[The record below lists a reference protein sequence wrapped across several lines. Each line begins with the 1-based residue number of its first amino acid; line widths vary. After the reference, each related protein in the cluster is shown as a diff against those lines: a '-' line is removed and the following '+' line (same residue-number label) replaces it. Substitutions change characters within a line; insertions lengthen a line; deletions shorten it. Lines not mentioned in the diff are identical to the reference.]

1 VTAPLSFLH
10 PSSVEAALKR
20 RLVEQE
26 SLVALSQVALESGDA
41 HALMQV
47 AVERLAAI
55 ETAEFV
61 SILEWTGDQRFV
73 IRGLTG
79 DPGLIGTEIADLHQG
94 TTAGRAA
101 STGKTVLVENLPAHP
116 EFAGANQL
124 RDRGMVSGMTVPIPA
139 REGTWGV
146 LGVWTSQEHRF
157 TDDDSHFVEAVAA
170 LLGWVVVRG
179 EVESRL
185 AEAVREKDRR
195 LRTESALAWCA
206 QSLLGDYETGA
217 IETSLRALMQSTN
230 SSFGFVDWAGATGS
244 LPSIRLGRNGASEAL
259 DRHWE
264 KVGWDD
270 LPTLRDRLRAGESIV
285 FRISDLSVGEATPF
299 LTAPEMVTTEIDV
312 PILVKGRWIGT
323 LGLADRDERRQWDTD
338 EIKAIELGASLLAAW
353 WERRDYAHQLEEA
366 VEFRNRRI
374 KLEQSIASAAQFLS
388 RSANPEDL
396 ETALAF
402 LLDGTDASA
411 VFVERNVEHPELGL
425 CSKVIAVAKRA
436 GASSYE
442 PSYWDMMP
450 WDRMPVSYAALSQGK
465 EVVVTPEG
473 LVGPEALTY
482 AASEVKSEI
491 DVPIMIEGSWVGLIG
506 LADDRSFRD
515 WSEETQM
522 LHTAADMIA
531 AFWARLDSAQRL
543 EELVRSKDD
552 FIASISHELRT
563 PLTAVVGLA
572 ETISNPDESLGPTET
587 AELIGIIAEQSSEMA
602 AIVQDLLVVARS
614 NIGQVTIRAEILDLH
629 NQTLQAARGI
639 RFERDREFELEGAA
653 SAYADAV
660 RVRQIIR
667 NLLVNAGR
675 YGGPRIRV
683 RLEKASNFS
692 LVHVGDDGPGIPMED
707 RERVFQPYERA
718 HQRFGQPASVGLG
731 LTVSR
736 QLAQLMGGWLTYRFE
751 DDWSTFTLG
760 LPTLEPPEFPAWGEG
775 EARKAR

>member
-1 VTAPLSFLH
+1 
-10 PSSVEAALKR
+10 
-20 RLVEQE
+20 
-26 SLVALSQVALESGDA
+26 
-41 HALMQV
+41 
-47 AVERLAAI
+47 
-55 ETAEFV
+55 
-61 SILEWTGDQRFV
+61 
-73 IRGLTG
+73 
-79 DPGLIGTEIADLHQG
+79 
-94 TTAGRAA
+94 
-101 STGKTVLVENLPAHP
+101 
-116 EFAGANQL
+116 
-124 RDRGMVSGMTVPIPA
+124 
-139 REGTWGV
+139 
-146 LGVWTSQEHRF
+146 
-157 TDDDSHFVEAVAA
+157 
-170 LLGWVVVRG
+170 
-179 EVESRL
+179 
-185 AEAVREKDRR
+185 
-195 LRTESALAWCA
+195 
-206 QSLLGDYETGA
+206 
-217 IETSLRALMQSTN
+217 
-230 SSFGFVDWAGATGS
+230 GFVDWAGAASS
-244 LPSIRLGRNGASEAL
+244 LPSIRLGRTGASEAL

-270 LPTLRDRLRAGESIV
+270 LPTLRDRLRAGETIV

-299 LTAPEMVTTEIDV
+299 LTAPEMITTEIDV

-323 LGLADRDERRQWDTD
+323 LGLADRDERRQWDSD

-402 LLDGTDASA
+402 LLEGTDASA

-473 LVGPEALTY
+473 LIGPEALTY

-491 DVPIMIEGSWVGLIG
+491 DVPIMIEGSWVGLVG

-614 NIGQVTIRAEILDLH
+614 NIGQVTIRAEILDLR

-639 RFERDREFELEGAA
+639 RFERDREVELEGAA

-683 RLEKASNFS
+683 RLENASNFS

-736 QLAQLMGGWLTYRFE
+736 QLAQLMGGWLTYRF
-751 DDWSTFTLG
+751 DDNWSTFTLG
-760 LPTLEPPEFPAWGEG
+760 LPALEPPESPDWIR
-775 EARKAR
+775 ARS

>member
-1 VTAPLSFLH
+1 MATAEILQVTAPISFLR
-10 PSSVEAALKR
+10 PSSVELDLKR

-26 SLVALSQVALESGDA
+26 SLVALSQVALEGGDSF
-41 HALMQV
+41 ALMQV
-47 AVERLAAI
+47 AAERLAAI
-55 ETAEFV
+55 ETVEFV
-61 SILEWTGDQRFV
+61 SVLEWIGDQRFI

-79 DPGLIGTEIADLHQG
+79 DPGLIGTEIGDLHRG
-94 TTAGRAA
+94 TTAGQAV
-101 STGKTVLVENLPAHP
+101 STGKTVLVENLAADPKY
-116 EFAGANQL
+116 AGASQL
-124 RDRGMVSGMTVPIPA
+124 HMRGLVSGMTVPIPA

-146 LGVWTSQEHRF
+146 LGVWTSQERRF
-157 TDDDSHFVEAVAA
+157 NDDDSHFVEAVAA
-170 LLGWVVVRG
+170 LIGWVVTRG
-179 EVESRL
+179 EVELRL

-206 QSLLGDYETGA
+206 QSLLGDYDTGA
-217 IETSLRALMQSTN
+217 IETSLRALMEATN
-230 SSFGFVDWAGATGS
+230 SSFGFVDWVGATGA
-244 LPSIRLGRNGASEAL
+244 LPSIRLGRTGRSDDL

-264 KVGWDD
+264 KVSWDD
-270 LPTLRDRLRAGESIV
+270 LPTLRDGLRIGETVV
-285 FRISDLSVGEATPF
+285 FRVSDLSVGEATPF
-299 LTAPEMVTTEIDV
+299 LTAPEMVATEIDV

-323 LGLADRDERRQWDTD
+323 LGLADRDGRRQWDSD
-338 EIKAIELGASLLAAW
+338 EVKAIELGASLLAAW
-353 WERRDYAHQLEEA
+353 WERREYAHQLEEA
-366 VEFRNRRI
+366 IEFRNRRI

-396 ETALAF
+396 EEALAF

-425 CSKVIAVAKRA
+425 CSHVIAFAKRE

-450 WDRMPVSYAALSQGK
+450 WDRMPVSHAALSQGK

-506 LADDRSFRD
+506 LADERSFRD

-531 AFWARLDSAQRL
+531 AFWARLESAQRL

-572 ETISNPDESLGPTET
+572 ETISNPEESLGPAET

-614 NIGQVTIRAEILDLH
+614 NIGQVTIRAETLDLRD
-629 NQTLQAARGI
+629 QTLQAARGI
-639 RFERDREFELEGAA
+639 RLERNRQLEVEG
-653 SAYADAV
+653 SVTAYADAV

-675 YGGPRIRV
+675 YGGLRIRV
-683 RLEKASNFS
+683 RLERANNFS
-692 LVHVGDDGPGIPMED
+692 LVHVCDDGTGIPTED

-718 HQRFGQPASVGLG
+718 HHRFGQPASVGLG

-751 DDWSTFTLG
+751 ANWSIFTLG
-760 LPTLEPPEFPAWGEG
+760 LPALEPPESPF
-775 EARKAR
+775 R

>member
-1 VTAPLSFLH
+1 MTAPISFLR
-10 PSSVEAALKR
+10 PSSVELALKR

-26 SLVALSQVALESGDA
+26 SLVALSQVALEGGDVY
-41 HALMQV
+41 ALMQV
-47 AVERLAAI
+47 AAERLAVI
-55 ETAEFV
+55 ESVEFV
-61 SILEWTGDQRFV
+61 SVLEWMGDESFV
-73 IRGLTG
+73 IRGMTG
-79 DPGLIGTEIADLHQG
+79 DPGLVGTEIGDLHQG
-94 TTAGRAA
+94 TTAGQAVA
-101 STGKTVLVENLPAHP
+101 SGKTVLVENLSADPQ
-116 EFAGANQL
+116 FAGANQL
-124 RDRGMVSGMTVPIPA
+124 RERGMVSGMTVPIPA
-139 REGTWGV
+139 RQGTWGV
-146 LGVWTSQEHRF
+146 LGVWTSQERRF
-157 TDDDSHFVEAVAA
+157 NDDDSHFVEAVAA
-170 LLGWVVVRG
+170 LIGWVVARG

-185 AEAVREKDRR
+185 AEAVRDKDRR

-206 QSLLGDYETGA
+206 QSLLGDFDTEA
-217 IETSLRALMQSTN
+217 IETSLRALMQATN
-230 SSFGFVDWAGATGS
+230 SSFGFIDWFGASGS
-244 LPSIRLGRNGASEAL
+244 LPSIRLGRSGGSQELN
-259 DRHWE
+259 RHWE
-264 KVGWDD
+264 KVSWDN
-270 LPTLRDRLRAGESIV
+270 LPTLRDQLRAGETVV
-285 FRISDLSVGEATPF
+285 FRVSDLPVGEATPF
-299 LTAPEMVTTEIDV
+299 LTAPEMVATEIDV
-312 PILVKGRWIGT
+312 PILVKSRWIGT
-323 LGLADRDERRQWDTD
+323 LGLGDRDDRRQWDSD
-338 EIKAIELGASLLAAW
+338 EVKAIELGASLLAAW

-366 VEFRNRRI
+366 IEFRNRRI

-396 ETALAF
+396 ETALSF

-425 CSKVIAVAKRA
+425 CSKVIAVAKRE

-450 WDRMPVSYAALSQGK
+450 WERMPVSYAALSKGK

-506 LADDRSFRD
+506 LADERSFRD

-531 AFWARLDSAQRL
+531 AFWARLDSASRL

-572 ETISNPDESLGPTET
+572 ETISNPDESLGPAET

-614 NIGQVTIRAEILDLH
+614 NTGQVTIRAETLDLH
-629 NQTLQAARGI
+629 DQTLQAKRGV
-639 RFERDREFELEGAA
+639 RFERNRHIELEGSAT
-653 SAYADAV
+653 AYADAV

-683 RLEKASNFS
+683 RLEGANNFS
-692 LVHVGDDGPGIPMED
+692 LIHVGDDGPGIPMED

-751 DDWSTFTLG
+751 DNWSTFTLG
-760 LPTLEPPEFPAWGEG
+760 LPALEPPESPFP
-775 EARKAR
+775 